1 MLQFQSCFIS
11 NLGSNKV
18 FVLSYASA
26 TLQHSTL
33 TYKPQHW
40 TQTFCLGPH
49 HVQSTQNKINERKK
63 QQFGQVDD
71 VMRIFLK

>member
-11 NLGSNKV
+11 NLGYNKV
-18 FVLSYASA
+18 FVLNYASA
-26 TLQHSTL
+26 TLL
-33 TYKPQHW
+33 PYKPQHS

-71 VMRIFLK
+71 VMRIF